1 MLDTYEFHAMSLFS
15 ILIATFFIAGLSL
28 TGIVVLAVLKR
39 HAHAGML
46 ALVAL
51 SAGAMLGNAFLHLL
65 PEAIE
70 LSQTGAID
78 LFMVML
84 LVIGAFVVSF
94 LFEQFF
100 AWHHCHDADHC
111 ELTEQPYAHL
121 VLYSDAIH
129 NFIDGLIIAA
139 AFAISVPL
147 GVATTITI
155 ALHEIPQE
163 LGDFAVLVHG
173 GFSTMR
179 AALYNA
185 LAALTVVAGG
195 VVGFFFVESVDW
207 AVPVLLP
214 IAAGGFIYI
223 AAADLL
229 PELRHNRSRAG
240 IPLYFLVFLTGLAI
254 MIASAM
260 LE

>member
-1 MLDTYEFHAMSLFS
+1 MSLIF
-15 ILIATFFIAGLSL
+15 ILVSTLAIAAISL
-28 TGIVVLAVLKR
+28 TGILVLMSMKKHV
-39 HAHAGML
+39 HASML

-51 SAGAMLGNAFLHLL
+51 SAGAMFGNALLHLL

-70 LSQTGAID
+70 LSIDGAIG
-78 LFMVML
+78 LFHVML
-84 LVIGAFVVSF
+84 LVVGSFVASF

-100 AWHHCHDADHC
+100 FWHHCHSTETC
-111 ELTEQPYAHL
+111 EPTQKPYAHL

-139 AFAISVPL
+139 AFIVSVPL
-147 GVATTITI
+147 GISTTIAI

-173 GFSTMR
+173 GFSKLR
-179 AALYNA
+179 AAIYNGIAA
-185 LAALTVVAGG
+185 LAVVAGG
-195 VVGFFFVESVDW
+195 MVGSILAGSVEW

-229 PELRHNRSRAG
+229 PELRHNKSRAG

-254 MIASAM
+254 MVVTAM
-260 LE
+260 ME

>member
-1 MLDTYEFHAMSLFS
+1 MSLVF
-15 ILIATFFIAGLSL
+15 ILISTLAIALISLS
-28 TGIVVLAVLKR
+28 GIVVLAFMKKHV
-39 HAHAGML
+39 HASML

-51 SAGAMLGNAFLHLL
+51 SAGAMFGNALLHLL

-70 LSQTGAID
+70 LSQEGPVDVFT
-78 LFMVML
+78 VML
-84 LVIGAFVVSF
+84 LVVGSFVVSF

-100 AWHHCHDADHC
+100 FWHHCHTTEAC
-111 ELTEQPYAHL
+111 EPTQMPYAHL

-139 AFAISVPL
+139 AFIVSVPL
-147 GVATTITI
+147 GISTTLAI

-173 GFSTMR
+173 GFSKLR
-179 AALYNA
+179 AVIYNGI
-185 LAALTVVAGG
+185 AALTVVAGG
-195 VVGFFFVESVDW
+195 VVGSFLAGSVEWV
-207 AVPVLLP
+207 VPVLLP

-229 PELRHNRSRAG
+229 PELRHVKSRSG
-240 IPLYFLVFLTGLAI
+240 IPLYILVFLTGLAI
-254 MIASAM
+254 MVVTATM
-260 LE
+260 E

>member
-1 MLDTYEFHAMSLFS
+1 MSLTF
-15 ILIATFFIAGLSL
+15 ILLATFFIAAISL
-28 TGIVVLAVLKR
+28 TGILILSAMKR
-39 HAHAGML
+39 HLHAGML

-70 LSQTGAID
+70 LSQEGTID
-78 LFMVML
+78 LFTIML
-84 LVIGAFVVSF
+84 LVIGAFVASF

-111 ELTEQPYAHL
+111 ELTQKPYAHL

-139 AFAISVPL
+139 AFAVSVPL

-173 GFSTMR
+173 GFSR
-179 AALYNA
+179 VKAAIYNG

-195 VVGFFFVESVDW
+195 IVGFYVVASVEL
-207 AVPVLLP
+207 AVPILLP
-214 IAAGGFIYI
+214 VAAGGFIYI

-229 PELRHNRSRAG
+229 PELRHNHSRAG

-260 LE
+260 IE

>member
-1 MLDTYEFHAMSLFS
+1 MSLIY
-15 ILIATFFIAGLSL
+15 ILISTLVIAALSL
-28 TGIVVLAVLKR
+28 CGILVLTFMKKHT
-39 HAHAGML
+39 HASVL

-51 SAGAMLGNAFLHLL
+51 SAGAMFGNAFLHLL

-70 LSQTGAID
+70 LSQTGIID
-78 LFMVML
+78 LFTVML
-84 LVIGAFVVSF
+84 LVVGSFVASF

-100 AWHHCHDADHC
+100 FWHHCHSEETC
-111 ELTEQPYAHL
+111 EPTQKPYAHL

-139 AFAISVPL
+139 AFVVSVPL
-147 GVATTITI
+147 GVATTLAI

-173 GFSTMR
+173 GFSKTR
-179 AALYNA
+179 AAIFNG
-185 LAALTVVAGG
+185 LAALTVVLGG
-195 VVGFFFVESVDW
+195 IVGFILAGSVDL

-229 PELRHNRSRAG
+229 PELRHNNTRAG

-254 MIASAM
+254 MIVTAM
-260 LE
+260 ME